1 MQDFSFTDCV
11 EIKELT
17 GQRADDEA
25 RLMELIEE
33 APDDAIYYH
42 THSYFLRHF
51 YIVGP
56 YHNDFANWVAVQ
68 VRDKVLGEKL
78 SAITPSSHASLEDIR
93 TALIEVIDDHLGVIK
108 RVPSVIYGQ
117 PFHLMKSHIIEIPTQ
132 LSVTDLRGFRDA
144 LAVVDASAVYNHIF
158 EARLRVKRGRS
169 DFAIWIEDV
178 LGMKHLADEIEKID
192 AYMYSLEGLRSKILS
207 LCDKALLEEGRWQ

>member
-1 MQDFSFTDCV
+1 MKEFAFTGCI
-11 EIKELT
+11 EIQELT
-17 GQRADDEA
+17 GLKADDEA

-56 YHNDFANWVAVQ
+56 YHNDFANWAAIQ

-78 SAITPSSHASLEDIR
+78 SAITPSSHSSLEDIR
-93 TALIEVIDDHLGVIK
+93 SALIEVIENHLSAIN
-108 RVPSVIYGQ
+108 RVPAVIYGQ
-117 PFHLMKSHIIEIPTQ
+117 PFYLMKSHIIEVPTRLIVNNLQ
-132 LSVTDLRGFRDA
+132 EFRNS
-144 LAVVDASAVYNHIF
+144 LAVVDASAIYNHTF

-169 DFAIWIEDV
+169 DFSIWLEDV
-178 LGMKHLADEIEKID
+178 LSLKGLADKIEKID
-192 AYMYSLEGLRSKILS
+192 AYMYSLEGLRGKILS
-207 LCDKALLEEGRWQ
+207 LCDQALSEGGK

>member
-1 MQDFSFTDCV
+1 MPDFSFTDCV

-17 GQRADDEA
+17 GQKADDEA

-56 YHNDFANWVAVQ
+56 YHNDFANWAAIQ

-78 SAITPSSHASLEDIR
+78 SSITPSSHSTLDDIR
-93 TALIEVIDDHLGVIK
+93 NALIEVIDDHLSAIK
-108 RVPSVIYGQ
+108 RVPAVIYGQ
-117 PFHLMKSHIIEIPTQ
+117 PFHLMKSHIIEIPAK
-132 LSVTDLRGFRDA
+132 LSVINLREFRDA
-144 LAVVDASAVYNHIF
+144 LAVVDASAIYNHIF
-158 EARLRVKRGRS
+158 EARLRVKRGKS
-169 DFAIWIEDV
+169 DFAIWFEDV
-178 LGMKHLADEIEKID
+178 LGLKELADRVEKID
-192 AYMYSLEGLRSKILS
+192 AYMYSLEGLRGKILS
-207 LCDKALLEEGRWQ
+207 LCDQFLTEGAS